1 MKAEMIVVDGY
12 CHCGL
17 TKYEPVERVD
27 EVMAATGVRRA
38 VLVQHLGEFDNS
50 YLGRVA
56 AANPGRFATVCLVDH
71 DRVDSIETLQR
82 WLESGCF
89 KGIRL
94 TTDALAAHPDLA
106 DAAVELGLV
115 IVLYAPH
122 GIASAIRPLETL
134 LHRHTDAR
142 LVLSH
147 LANPDP
153 VDAPRFS
160 KWSDTLRL
168 ADHPGVYIQ
177 LSGMKMFCPWPH
189 EPLYPLIEMALERFG
204 ASRVYWGSNF
214 PVVGG
219 AGDYCDDLFLL
230 LEGKLPILPSDIP
243 AIAGENASA
252 LWFADRGDTHRLPAG
267 R

>member
-1 MKAEMIVVDGY
+1 MIVVDGY

-17 TKYEPVERVD
+17 TKYEPVERVE
-27 EVMAATGVRRA
+27 EVMTATGVERA

-50 YLGRVA
+50 YLGRIA
-56 AANPGRFATVCLVDH
+56 AANPARFAAVGLIDH
-71 DRVDSIETLQR
+71 ERAACIDTLQR
-82 WLESGCF
+82 WTEAGCF
-89 KGIRL
+89 KGMRM
-94 TTDALAAHPDLA
+94 TTEALAAHPALA

-122 GIASAIRPLETL
+122 GIAPAIRPIETL
-134 LHRHTDAR
+134 FKGHPEAC

-153 VDAPRFS
+153 ADAPRFS

-168 ADHPGVYIQ
+168 AEHTGVYVQ

-189 EPLYPLIEMALERFG
+189 EPLYPLIEQTLERFG

-219 AGDYCDDLFLL
+219 TRDYLDDLSLL
-230 LEGKLPILPSDIP
+230 LEGKLPIVPSDIP
-243 AIAGENASA
+243 AIAGENAKA
-252 LWFADRGDTHRLPAG
+252 LWFADRWHTHRLPAI